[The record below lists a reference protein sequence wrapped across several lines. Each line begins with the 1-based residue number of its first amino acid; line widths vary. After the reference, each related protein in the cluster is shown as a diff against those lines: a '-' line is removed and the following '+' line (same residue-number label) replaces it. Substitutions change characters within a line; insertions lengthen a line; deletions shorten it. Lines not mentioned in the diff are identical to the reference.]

1 MKGCFKRNGQ
11 QIPVA
16 VKTLKHDDIPNAE
29 VRLVQNNTP
38 CSAADNNSYIYMLI
52 VILVYFTVA
61 V

>member
-52 VILVYFTVA
+52 VILL
-61 V
+61 